1 MGTTQNLNNLI
12 AGTYIV
18 VVTDANGCTDSDT
31 LTLTEPPTPLALA
44 LDSTDVSCF
53 SGNDGQLDLTVTGG
67 TAGFTY
73 SWNDPSATTSE
84 DVSGLSVGLYTVNV
98 TDANGCTSS
107 ASGNIDQPTALALS
121 ETHVNNI
128 CNGGAIGS
136 IDLSVAGGTSPYS
149 FAWDDPS
156 SSTTEEISGLTAR
169 TYEVTVTDSLSC
181 LEILPI
187 TITEP
192 SAIQINPTLSLS
204 VVGTTNI
211 NCNGGNDR
219 CNHFSRLRRHRSLQ
233 LRLDKKRF
241 ISRYYPEFN
250 WFDCWNLHC
259 ERHGCQRMY

>member
-107 ASGNIDQPTALALS
+107 ASGNIVNPPLALR
-121 ETHVNNI
+121 ETRQTTSVT
-128 CNGGAIGS
+128 AALGS
-136 IDLSVAGGTSPYS
+136 IDLSGPAEHRRIPLPGRP
-149 FAWDDPS
+149 
-156 SSTTEEISGLTAR
+156 ISQ
-169 TYEVTVTDSLSC
+169 
-181 LEILPI
+181 P
-187 TITEP
+187 
-192 SAIQINPTLSLS
+192 
-204 VVGTTNI
+204 
-211 NCNGGNDR
+211 
-219 CNHFSRLRRHRSLQ
+219 LRI
-233 LRLDKKRF
+233 F
-241 ISRYYPEFN
+241 PV
-250 WFDCWNLHC
+250 
-259 ERHGCQRMY
+259 